1 MRRRANRYAIL
12 AATALICGGCA
23 IAPATIATSLM
34 TSAGTHV
41 AMDALFGESKM
52 TRDARAAFERAPPCS
67 SMTHGVQNGRITTVV
82 RDIAWFDVYDFGDGR
97 RLVPASG
104 NGLVMVDYQIL
115 NRSDDDVTVTPRRL
129 TVTNAKGKL
138 TREKAGVGGL
148 QSAEATPDESAVLP
162 IDQGWTMVSVFEVPP
177 GDYALMVP
185 NGRLP
190 GDPEPTWVDGC
201 RFPGPISSAER

>member
-1 MRRRANRYAIL
+1 MRQRTNRYAIM
-12 AATALICGGCA
+12 AATAVVCGGCA
-23 IAPATIATSLM
+23 IAPATIATSMM
-34 TSAGTHV
+34 TSVGSNLALG
-41 AMDALFGESKM
+41 ALFGESKM
-52 TRDARAAFERAPPCS
+52 TRDARAAFERAPPCAA
-67 SMTHGVQNGRITTVV
+67 MTHGVQNGRIVTIV

-104 NGLVMVDYQIL
+104 NGLVMVDYQII

-129 TVTNAKGKL
+129 TVTDAKGRL
-138 TREKAGVGGL
+138 TREKAGVGGI
-148 QSAEATPDESAVLP
+148 QSDEATPEEAAILP

-185 NGRLP
+185 NGRAP

-201 RFPGPISSAER
+201 RFPGPTGTSQR

>member
-1 MRRRANRYAIL
+1 MRRHANRYAVL
-12 AATALICGGCA
+12 AAMVLVCGGCA

-52 TRDARAAFERAPPCS
+52 TRDARAAFGRAPPCT
-67 SMTHGVQNGRITTVV
+67 SMTHGVQNGRIVTVV

-104 NGLVMVDYQIL
+104 NGLVMVDYQII

-129 TVTNAKGKL
+129 TVTDAEGKL
-138 TREKAGVGGL
+138 MREKAGVGGI
-148 QSAEATPDESAVLP
+148 QSDEATPDEGAVLP
-162 IDQGWTMVSVFEVPP
+162 IDQGWSMVSVFEVPP
-177 GDYALMVP
+177 GEYALMVP
-185 NGRLP
+185 NGRTP

-201 RFPGPISSAER
+201 RFPGPAGKTPS